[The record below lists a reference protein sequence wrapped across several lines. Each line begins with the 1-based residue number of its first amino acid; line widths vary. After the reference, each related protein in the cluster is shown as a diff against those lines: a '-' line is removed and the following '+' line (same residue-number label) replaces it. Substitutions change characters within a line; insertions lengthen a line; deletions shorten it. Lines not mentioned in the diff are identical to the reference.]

1 MATIRKKRNKWQVL
15 IRKRNIKAISKTFIL
30 KEDALKWAKEVEVN
44 IEKGLYQDN
53 SSARSITLKQVLEEY
68 RDKVSIHNKGHYIDK
83 YKINKLCRYPL
94 AQLTLANLSPLKL
107 SEFID
112 GLKNKFHP
120 STINKYISLISLSF
134 KYAEQI
140 LRIYIPSV
148 PTKFITRLKVPP
160 FKGKVITIEEET
172 VWLKY
177 AEQSKLYWLKTA
189 IMLGID
195 CGVRRGEILKLKYT
209 DINFRENTALLRDT
223 KNGTNREIGLSKRVI
238 EEIKKLPR
246 TTDGLVFPCKRYDTF
261 TFYFR
266 QLQKKTGIFKR
277 FHETRHTF
285 ASRRTTEGWSVT
297 ELAAQGGWLQ
307 LQVLKR
313 YTHIS
318 PIHLAKKINTIM

>member
-53 SSARSITLKQVLEEY
+53 SSARSITLKRILEEY
-68 RDKVSIHNKGHYIDK
+68 RDKVSINNKGHYIDR
-83 YKINKLCRYPL
+83 YKINKLCKDPL
-94 AQLTLANLSPLKL
+94 AQLTIANISPLKL
-107 SEFID
+107 SEFVD
-112 GLKNKFHP
+112 KFKKKFHP
-120 STINKYISLISLSF
+120 STVNKYISLISLSY
-134 KYAEQI
+134 KYAEKI
-140 LRIYIPSV
+140 LGIYIPSN

-160 FKGKVITIEEET
+160 FKGKIITNEEELI
-172 VWLKY
+172 WLKY
-177 AEQSKLYWLKTA
+177 AEQSKLYWLKVA
-189 IMLGID
+189 IKLGID
-195 CGVRRGEILKLKYT
+195 CGVRRGEILKLKYA
-209 DINFRENTALLRDT
+209 DINFNENTALLRDT

-238 EEIKKLPR
+238 EDIKKLPR

-266 QLQKKTGIFKR
+266 QLQKRSGIFKR
-277 FHETRHTF
+277 FHDTRHTF

-307 LQVLKR
+307 LQILKR

-318 PIHLAKKINTIM
+318 SVYLAKKINE